1 MSTQELI
8 FLNYLSK
15 VFENLDDA
23 IVLCELR
30 DGVVEPVMVNRG
42 FYEITGYTKDD
53 NLSKIGEVLS
63 SQPSNK
69 AFLERTYE
77 MLGAKEVQQ
86 DTTKAIV
93 PNGTIELRVKAI
105 PVLTSLG
112 EVTHVVFIARDI
124 TADLAKDQ
132 QIAKLEAKLNKN

>member
-1 MSTQELI
+1 
-8 FLNYLSK
+8 
-15 VFENLDDA
+15 
-23 IVLCELR
+23 
-30 DGVVEPVMVNRG
+30 
-42 FYEITGYTKDD
+42 
-53 NLSKIGEVLS
+53 
-63 SQPSNK
+63 
-69 AFLERTYE
+69 